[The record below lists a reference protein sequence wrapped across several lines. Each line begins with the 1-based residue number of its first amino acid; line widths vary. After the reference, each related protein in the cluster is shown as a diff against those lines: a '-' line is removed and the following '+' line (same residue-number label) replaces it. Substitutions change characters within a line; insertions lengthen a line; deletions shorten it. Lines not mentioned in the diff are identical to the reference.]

1 MAGYDGGSLPED
13 LRDWVD
19 ERAEAEGVDPSTI
32 LTRALSVYRLAV
44 TDSGESVDALQS
56 LPERLDDLEGE
67 LDSLGDD
74 VDTLEDDIGGLEDDV
89 DEKID
94 DVRMR
99 VVQVKRETDGKAPRD
114 HDHPDLQ
121 VGIDRATAGVEA
133 VRDRLDELDDRVD
146 AGFDN
151 FEDVLSYLDE
161 TTADLDGKLRS
172 VVQALLNVRART
184 ADIQAAELER
194 KALADLLRVA
204 NDANER
210 KAKCEACRETVHLDL
225 LTEPRCPACQSPFQ
239 ELSAS
244 RGFFGSATL
253 HTGTPPELEAAETDG
268 DETTSGVEDIFDEA
282 TETDADVE
290 RPDPVE
296 DTGNTE
302 VTASG
307 EHSDD

>member
-1 MAGYDGGSLPED
+1 MAGDDGGSLPDD

-44 TDSGESVDALQS
+44 TDSGESVDALES
-56 LPERLDDLEGE
+56 LPERLDDLEGQ

-74 VDTLEDDIGGLEDDV
+74 VDSLEDDV

-99 VVQVKRETDGKAPRD
+99 VVQVKRETDEKAPKD

-239 ELSAS
+239 ELSVS
-244 RGFFGSATL
+244 PGFFGSATL

-268 DETTSGVEDIFDEA
+268 EETTDGVEDILGES
-282 TETDADVE
+282 TETDADIE
-290 RPDPVE
+290 RPDPLE
-296 DTGNTE
+296 DTGNNE